1 MHIKSELMASDELTN
16 LLLAWKSGDDQVLEQ
31 LMPMVYGELH
41 RVANHHLRQERS
53 GHTLQPTALIH
64 EAYLRLAKGEQPEW
78 QNRVHFFAI
87 ASRIM
92 RQVLVEWARRR
103 QAEKRGG
110 MDAIV
115 MSLDESFMH
124 PGEGQPELIALDDA
138 LTALAKFDERGCR
151 TIEMKYFG
159 GLTAEE
165 IASQLGVS
173 PVTVRRDLRSAEAW
187 LRAHWH

>member
-1 MHIKSELMASDELTN
+1 
-16 LLLAWKSGDDQVLEQ
+16 
-31 LMPMVYGELH
+31 
-41 RVANHHLRQERS
+41 
-53 GHTLQPTALIH
+53 
-64 EAYLRLAKGEQPEW
+64 
-78 QNRVHFFAI
+78 
-87 ASRIM
+87 
-92 RQVLVEWARRR
+92 
-103 QAEKRGG
+103 
-110 MDAIV
+110 